1 MIKTGFETRVK
12 IHQIVENQLPEF
24 ILSESPKAAEFLK
37 QYYISQ
43 EIPGGSIDIVENLDQ
58 YLKLDN
64 LTPEVVS
71 GETTLE
77 SSVTSESDVIVVE
90 STKGFPLNWGLLKID
105 DEIITYSGITTNTFT
120 GCVRGF
126 SGITT
131 YYEELERNDLVF
143 STSEASSHESGS
155 DVKNLSALFLQ
166 EFYKKVKYSLTPGL
180 EELTFVEN
188 LDVSNFIKEARS
200 FYASKGT
207 KESFRI
213 LFNIL
218 YGVTPR
224 IVDLEKY
231 LIKPSS
237 AEYIRRETLLVE
249 RISGDPLKLVGQT
262 IRKSTDPAT
271 KASVSEV
278 EIISKNNLVYYKL
291 SLFVGFSENALIEG
305 TFTVPGKTRVIGNI
319 PVGSEVISVDSTVEF
334 PKSGTVFCGGNTI
347 TYTDKTINQFLGCS
361 GITSAISPA
370 EDIRFDE
377 VMYGYEDGDLTKKVE
392 VRITGV
398 LSKFVPVSDI
408 SFTDE
413 GEVIYVKNLGEIIKN
428 PDQFKTKKQIFSNTW
443 IYNTSVR
450 YQVKGISG
458 STFLLY
464 SDIDKSSLKV
474 GDTIEIL
481 RRNTQIVEYAGAIV
495 SNINKS
501 TKEILLNNL
510 SGFIVDPLK
519 EYDIRRNLNKA
530 TSSGAEIQYGNNVIT
545 SDVQNVYNE
554 NDEYMYVASNS
565 LPSYPITT
573 NLSAISLGEANGDRV
588 QNYDPS
594 TLKYSVLSFQT
605 SVPFITG
612 DEVYYKPENQSIPGL
627 DEGLYYVRV
636 LAESNKI
643 KLYTS
648 RSFIPSDDYIEFS
661 TLDTGTGNHTFTL
674 SFQNNLKIGPQ
685 KSLKKFPLFPDIQRS
700 TRTKTEA
707 ETVGILINGVE
718 INSYKSN
725 DRIYFGPLEDVN
737 ILNTGSNYDVIN
749 PPLIEVS
756 SPGIGTT
763 ALVQP
768 VVTGSVKEVFVDPQD
783 FDIDDAVSVTITGGN
798 GSGCI
803 LKPITSKRYRELDFS
818 ALPSTQ
824 GGGLDVTLDDLSFLK
839 DHNIKSGQALVY
851 DKNGSPPISIGTFRG
866 SNDTTGIKTEYL
878 ENGSVYYAQT
888 TGPKTI
894 RLYRTQKDF
903 NSGINTIGFTTASNI
918 GFQKFRLLESANT
931 VTRIDVLSSGEGY
944 SNRKLRVSPSG
955 ISTSD
960 NTINFVNH
968 GFNDGEKIVY
978 SAAVGVGSTLPTII
992 SGLSTSKQYQV
1003 IKITNNKFRLA
1014 DAGIGGTITSNYER
1028 KNYIK
1033 FQSKGTGYQVFEYP
1047 PISISVNV
1055 KYRDGISGIITATPI
1070 IRGVVNDIYLYQAG
1084 TNYGSSIL
1092 NLHKKPLITVKTGKD
1107 AQLKTYIKNGKID
1120 SVQVLSGGREYYSTP
1135 DLVVSGEGT
1144 GAKLRAV
1151 IVNNAISQVIVINPG
1166 VNYVQDTTSITV
1178 KSAGSE
1184 LSLDPIVRS
1193 LRVNTFARY
1202 GADILKKSI
1211 TNLKYCV
1218 VGYSTNIGSQYF
1230 DDDGSDHSP
1239 IIGWALDGNPI
1250 YGPYGYEDPQV
1261 NDSPVKL
1268 LSSSYVLNTN
1278 NIINRPSDFSSG
1290 FFIEDYAYNDSGD
1303 LDESNGRFCKTP
1315 EFPLGTYAYFTTL
1328 KVNATTNTIEPVFPY
1343 FLGDSFRSNLL
1354 DETYIINQDYDF
1366 KGTEIIR
1373 NTLPY
1378 NTSDQYS
1385 GSDFIVESN
1394 ELINQTS
1401 IVESVLRGS
1410 VDRLDII
1417 TAGDNYKIGDAA
1429 IFNNN
1434 NTGGSGASA
1443 QVSLINGREITSVE
1457 TSTLK
1462 YQGVILIWKS
1472 ENEIQ
1477 GYISTTHSFN
1487 QSDNV
1492 YLSGIS
1498 TSLKNVLGRNYK
1510 VGITTSET
1518 FLYKAIPSTTIVG
1531 VITDIYVSSIP
1542 ENMNVGDVVK
1552 VSGTETMTIINKFD
1566 DRKILRV
1573 TRNTS
1578 GYAHTLS
1585 AKVELVPTYFSLPI
1599 STPKFESKVNDIVYF
1614 NPSESV
1620 GVGTSVG
1627 FSTSVTYTIGIGE
1640 LTGTT
1645 SIPIQSIR
1653 LPNHPFQTNQKVL
1666 IKKPLGEASL
1676 FVQKT
1681 PADSPTPILSS
1692 GDWEPFYV
1700 VKQSD
1705 DHIGIVTQVG
1715 LTTSTKGLFFASF
1728 GSNNFGYAIRSDFT
1742 QVTSDVNRVTT
1753 LVSLSTSHGLKNGDI
1768 INLDIKSNQSVGVG
1782 TSGSI
1787 RLKYDTIGQRIL
1799 VNQITFSS
1807 SGINTAKDSITIAR
1821 HGFSNGDKIY
1831 YKPVTTVAS
1840 GLQTGDYYV
1849 YVLDENTF
1857 NLTETLYDNKIYPPS
1872 IVNINSVGGTSHTI
1886 SLINPQLNIVRN
1898 NDIVF
1903 DVKDSTLSGYNLK
1916 FYYDSQFKN
1925 EFISVGNTANFVV
1938 SGVGTI
1944 GISSDAKITLR
1955 YDAGM
1960 PQVFFYALEK
1970 SGFISTSDLDV
1981 TNASKISYIDSL
1993 YNGRYSVFD
2002 VTNDKFKISLTKIP
2016 ESTSYSSTQ
2025 CESCSYTTFSK
2036 TASGGIGRLSLTS
2049 GGVSYKKLPVISGF
2063 ESLNGTGAQVY
2074 TTSNTIGKIDQVR
2087 IVDPGF
2093 EYPSDVTLRPQALVP
2108 STFFVLDTN
2117 IVKSIDI
2124 TYGGR
2129 YYQSAPDLILANSEG
2144 IAIDNGIITPSVGG
2158 SGIGKINI
2166 IEAPNGLDS
2175 SKHTLFAV
2183 NNTNGF
2189 TISKVDYDQPTGIVT
2204 CTIQT
2209 PIAGYSQNIVN
2220 VGDKIFVEGVE
2231 KYGTSGNG
2239 FNAIDN
2245 KFKFYDITAY
2255 RNTNPAE
2262 LEFNLTG
2269 ITTNAGIAVT
2279 TPTFASFVRYE
2290 DYPRFDVITGSTK
2303 FSLGEKLLV
2312 FTNGEYIETDLVVTE
2327 DRTTFIKSVGRYELE
2342 IGDLII
2348 GTFSGTRA
2356 RVDSFINNNA
2366 RFEINYSARQ
2376 DLGWLDN
2383 IGKLNEDYQVLPD
2396 NDYYQS
2402 LSYTIKSPIEFEK
2415 LINPVNSLLH
2425 TVGLKN
2431 FSDTEVKDVAGAGVT
2446 VTPVESITTFDFIN
2460 EDRVDTIYGF
2470 DLGVDNNVIQGRTK
2484 DIKLKN
2490 RKLAGYIECR
2500 TNNVLKIDD
2509 ISPQFSNSRSSLNP
2523 YIETIFE
2530 DSFARFLIQ
2539 IIDPASTNI
2548 QATEVI
2554 LVKGRSTDLITFEKS
2569 SIFTTTDQP
2578 VDIEGYVNEF
2588 GDRTLR
2594 FYPTNYTDIDYDIK
2608 ILKTYFGADTTGI
2621 GTINVGFINLSGSVD
2636 SATIGITTEIISA
2649 QSNKL
2654 ESMYVT
2660 AEVYAKNNE
2669 QIKNIV
2675 ELYITHDGTNTYQ
2688 SDYFFDTINVDNNS
2702 YNPIGTFR
2710 ASLNAGTFSLTYEN
2724 PTYNGEVV
2732 VRSRVVGFG
2741 TTAVGVGTYR
2751 SILNGQIE
2759 GTERSFKFESDYRKV
2774 SIASTSIFK
2783 FDKTEV
2789 STIKSLV
2796 RVSYGNTSALHQVL
2810 VANNNGNC
2818 VMTQYPFVSIGS
2830 TSGIGTFGVDYS
2842 TSPAELRFYRDPG
2855 ITATLQISSFN
2866 EVIYSESDFA
2876 NNYPSLEY
2884 GKLRESMEL
2893 LFYNAVNGSRSN
2905 KTTFKLTSDGVSIF
2919 SKKFSPSST
2928 TFLNPGTGII
2938 TIERHFFNTGEK
2950 LIYTPGSTFIGIGS
2964 TAVGINTSLTQ
2975 SGISTD
2981 ILPSEVYAIR
2991 IDEDR
2996 FRLATRQSDALA
3008 GIYVTFTSLGSG
3020 NAHELQMSTKLEKT
3034 LITIDGVVQYP
3045 LAFTPVNTTLQAG
3058 IGDSTSI
3065 LSLGTIRDFIP
3076 DSTIKV
3082 DDEIMRIVNVGF
3094 ATTSGAEVTGFGT
3107 YTNIEVTRAYLGS
3120 ISTSHGI
3127 GSTVR
3132 VYSGNYNIGSNSIIY
3147 FTSAPT
3153 GKGTL
3158 EKNSNNV
3165 PYPRAV
3171 FGGRV
3176 YLRKDY
3182 SKNRIFDDIS
3192 TSLTGVGRTYTTTVS
3207 GLNTTGIQTGSAFL
3221 FLNGIFQT
3229 PTTANNPDNVYTFK
3243 QFDSPV
3249 SYVPNSELL
3258 PYDNVVQDYS
3268 QYAVGYN
3275 TSSYFSSTIGISSII
3290 FSGITS
3296 SNGQNIISTDD
3307 VNQNQLP
3314 RGGVIISIG
3323 STQGLGFAPLYPAQI
3338 GIVTNASGGIS
3349 TIVAIGTYSAPTKV
3363 LGIVTGTY
3371 DNATGIATFVLN
3383 GTHNLRVGDPL
3394 GLSGLRFS
3402 CNSWT
3407 GISTFNVN
3415 GLVYDRNAGIVTITV
3430 NGNHGLKAGKYVRLA
3445 NIILSCP
3452 GNPIGYS
3459 TTRFPY
3465 PAGIGTLGNAYPQ
3478 SSKNTLQGTFDVYR
3492 VIAGTAGTTIVLN
3505 VGVSTVNHTYVSGGT
3520 ATVGVTTNIFPY
3532 PGAGPEGGIFRSL
3545 AGTSGTTIVVNGGI
3559 SSIPHTYTGLGS
3571 CSVGI
3576 EWKDYNYGSGYYGGP
3591 VSIAITSPTGNSGS
3605 ISAVV
3610 GAGGTLIFTINSSG
3624 TGYAATNT
3632 IINIKEPSYEN
3643 LPIVGVSRVGLGSTT
3658 DSGLNTL
3665 LTLKVGANDNI
3676 AYDGVFY
3683 DAANLIDS
3691 NKQLIAEVAVGRML
3705 SYYPTF
3711 SVPTGTADC
3720 VDDIKSVLKTITH
3733 NLRFGGNDKVWDAA
3747 NLYRINPALLYGEEQ
3762 QAIFAFREARDL
3774 AIQAMRNQEI
3784 IKYRIVSGRFYDAS
3798 NLIIANRTFIADIAV
3813 GRMLAFYTGFTIP
3826 GGNQEC
3832 KDDIMAVTNTIVYNL
3847 RYGGNSKVWDAANIY
3862 KTNPTLLAGEEAQSI
3877 YAFNQ
3882 ARDIMIQVMRN
3893 ETVTISGMTTATQ
3906 YKDLTIAPDPAN
3918 PDCQD
3923 VASAITSFVGI
3934 ITTTISTGTIPT
3946 SRTEPPNVY
3955 TNETQ
3960 IIDSTVI
3967 GDISGTAGVYATTDI
3982 FNLTPNN
3989 GDCANVASAIGSFV
4003 GIITTTIATGTIPTS
4018 KTVAPGSLFQVTNFS
4033 ISRPGYGFRVGDVFK
4048 PVGLVTD
4055 SRLASPIN
4063 DFSITVL
4070 QTYSDQL
4077 ASWELG
4083 EFDYIDSIKPL
4094 QNGVRKRFP
4103 LAFAGKLLSFET
4115 NDKDAESSLIKLEN
4129 LLLIFINNVLQV
4141 PENLMNLQVVLHS
4154 HSLRRQNMK
4163 IISQYSSTMEQKSL
4177 IVSQ

>member
-1 MIKTGFETRVK
+1 
-12 IHQIVENQLPEF
+12 
-24 ILSESPKAAEFLK
+24 
-37 QYYISQ
+37 
-43 EIPGGSIDIVENLDQ
+43 
-58 YLKLDN
+58 
-64 LTPEVVS
+64 
-71 GETTLE
+71 
-77 SSVTSESDVIVVE
+77 
-90 STKGFPLNWGLLKID
+90 
-105 DEIITYSGITTNTFT
+105 
-120 GCVRGF
+120 
-126 SGITT
+126 
-131 YYEELERNDLVF
+131 
-143 STSEASSHESGS
+143 
-155 DVKNLSALFLQ
+155 
-166 EFYKKVKYSLTPGL
+166 
-180 EELTFVEN
+180 
-188 LDVSNFIKEARS
+188 
-200 FYASKGT
+200 
-207 KESFRI
+207 
-213 LFNIL
+213 
-218 YGVTPR
+218 
-224 IVDLEKY
+224 
-231 LIKPSS
+231 
-237 AEYIRRETLLVE
+237 
-249 RISGDPLKLVGQT
+249 
-262 IRKSTDPAT
+262 
-271 KASVSEV
+271 
-278 EIISKNNLVYYKL
+278 
-291 SLFVGFSENALIEG
+291 
-305 TFTVPGKTRVIGNI
+305 
-319 PVGSEVISVDSTVEF
+319 
-334 PKSGTVFCGGNTI
+334 
-347 TYTDKTINQFLGCS
+347 
-361 GITSAISPA
+361 
-370 EDIRFDE
+370 
-377 VMYGYEDGDLTKKVE
+377 
-392 VRITGV
+392 
-398 LSKFVPVSDI
+398 
-408 SFTDE
+408 
-413 GEVIYVKNLGEIIKN
+413 
-428 PDQFKTKKQIFSNTW
+428 
-443 IYNTSVR
+443 
-450 YQVKGISG
+450 
-458 STFLLY
+458 
-464 SDIDKSSLKV
+464 
-474 GDTIEIL
+474 
-481 RRNTQIVEYAGAIV
+481 
-495 SNINKS
+495 
-501 TKEILLNNL
+501 
-510 SGFIVDPLK
+510 
-519 EYDIRRNLNKA
+519 
-530 TSSGAEIQYGNNVIT
+530 
-545 SDVQNVYNE
+545 
-554 NDEYMYVASNS
+554 
-565 LPSYPITT
+565 
-573 NLSAISLGEANGDRV
+573 
-588 QNYDPS
+588 
-594 TLKYSVLSFQT
+594 
-605 SVPFITG
+605 
-612 DEVYYKPENQSIPGL
+612 
-627 DEGLYYVRV
+627 
-636 LAESNKI
+636 
-643 KLYTS
+643 
-648 RSFIPSDDYIEFS
+648 
-661 TLDTGTGNHTFTL
+661 
-674 SFQNNLKIGPQ
+674 
-685 KSLKKFPLFPDIQRS
+685 
-700 TRTKTEA
+700 
-707 ETVGILINGVE
+707 
-718 INSYKSN
+718 
-725 DRIYFGPLEDVN
+725 
-737 ILNTGSNYDVIN
+737 
-749 PPLIEVS
+749 
-756 SPGIGTT
+756 
-763 ALVQP
+763 
-768 VVTGSVKEVFVDPQD
+768 VDPQD

-818 ALPSTQ
+818 ALPSSQ
-824 GGGLDVTLDDLSFLK
+824 GGGLDVILDDLSFIK
-839 DHNIKSGQALVY
+839 DHNIKNGQALVY
-851 DKNGSPPISIGTFRG
+851 DKNGSPPVSIGTFAG

-878 ENGSVYYAQT
+878 ENGSVYFAQV
-888 TGPKTI
+888 TGPKTV
-894 RLYRTQKDF
+894 RLYRTEKDF

-918 GFQKFRLLESANT
+918 GFQKFRLLESANN

-944 SNRKLRVSPSG
+944 SNRKLRVFPSG

-968 GFNDGEKIVY
+968 GFNDGETIVY
-978 SAAVGVGSTLPTII
+978 STNVGLGSTLPTII
-992 SGLSTSKQYQV
+992 SGLSTAKQYQV
-1003 IKITNNKFRLA
+1003 IKLSDNKFRLA

-1033 FQSKGTGYQVFEYP
+1033 FQSKGTGYQVFQYP

-1070 IRGVVNDIYLYQAG
+1070 IRGVINDIYLYEKG
-1084 TNYGSSIL
+1084 TNYGSNIL
-1092 NLHKKPLITVKTGKD
+1092 NLHKKPLITIKTGKD
-1107 AQLKTYIKNGKID
+1107 AQLKPYIKNGKID

-1144 GAKLRAV
+1144 GAKLRAI
-1151 IVNNAISQVIVINPG
+1151 IVNNAITEVRVINPG
-1166 VNYVQDTTSITV
+1166 VNYLQDTTSITV

-1184 LSLDPIVRS
+1184 VSLDPNVRS
-1193 LRVNTFARY
+1193 LRVNTFSRY
-1202 GADILKKSI
+1202 GSDILKRSI
-1211 TNLKYCV
+1211 TNLKYCI

-1230 DDDGSDHSP
+1230 GDTGSNHSP

-1250 YGPYGYEDPQV
+1250 YGPYGYDNPQV
-1261 NDSPVKL
+1261 NDSSVRL
-1268 LSSSYVLNTN
+1268 LNSSYVLNTN
-1278 NIINRPSDFSSG
+1278 SITNRPSGFSAG
-1290 FFIEDYAYNDSGD
+1290 FFIEDYVYNESGD

-1328 KVNATTNTIEPVFPY
+1328 KVNQTTNTIEPVFPY

-1354 DETYIINQDYDF
+1354 DETYIINQDYNF

-1378 NTSDQYS
+1378 NTSNQYS

-1394 ELINQTS
+1394 EIINQTS
-1401 IVESVLRGS
+1401 VVESVLRGS

-1417 TAGDNYKIGDAA
+1417 SAGDNYKIGDSA
-1429 IFNNN
+1429 IFNNED
-1434 NTGGSGASA
+1434 TSGSGASA
-1443 QVSLINGREITSVE
+1443 QVSLIKGKEITNI
-1457 TSTLK
+1457 TTNTLK
-1462 YQGVILIWKS
+1462 YQNVILIWKS
-1472 ENEIQ
+1472 ENEVQ
-1477 GYISTTHSFN
+1477 GYISTTHTFN

-1498 TSLKNVLGRNYK
+1498 TSLKNVLGKNYK
-1510 VGITTSET
+1510 VGITTSQT
-1518 FLYKAIPSTTIVG
+1518 FLYKAIPSTSIVG

-1552 VSGTETMTIINKFD
+1552 VSGTETMTILNRFD

-1573 TRNTS
+1573 TRNNS
-1578 GYAHTLS
+1578 GFAHTLS

-1614 NPSESV
+1614 NPVESV

-1666 IKKPLGEASL
+1666 IKKPPGEGSL

-1681 PADSPTPILSS
+1681 PNDSPTPILSS

-1715 LTTSTKGLFFASF
+1715 LTTTTKGLFFANF
-1728 GSNNFGYAIRSDFT
+1728 GTNSFGYAVRSDFT

-1753 LVSLSTSHGLKNGDI
+1753 LVSLSTSHGLTNGDI
-1768 INLDIKSNQSVGVG
+1768 INLDVKSNQAVGVG
-1782 TSGSI
+1782 TSTSV
-1787 RLKYDTIGQRIL
+1787 RLRYDTIGQRIL
-1799 VNQITFSS
+1799 VNRITFSS
-1807 SGINTAKDSITIAR
+1807 SGINTIKDTITINR
-1821 HGFSNGDKIY
+1821 HGFTNGDKVY
-1831 YKPVTTVAS
+1831 YRPVTTVAS
-1840 GLQTGDYYV
+1840 GLQTGDYYI

-1857 NLTETLYDNKIYPPS
+1857 NFTETLYDNKIYPPS
-1872 IVNINSVGGTSHTI
+1872 IVNINSVGGASHTI
-1886 SLINPQLNIVRN
+1886 ALVNPQLNIVRN

-1903 DVKDSTLSGYNLK
+1903 DVSDSTLDGYGLK
-1916 FYYDSQFKN
+1916 FYYDSAFKN

-1938 SGVGTI
+1938 SGVGTV
-1944 GISSDAKITLR
+1944 GVSGDAKITLR
-1955 YDAGM
+1955 YDTGM

-1981 TNASKISYIDSL
+1981 TNASKINYIDSL

-2002 VTNDKFKISLTKIP
+2002 VAGNNFKISLTKIP
-2016 ESTSYSSTQ
+2016 ESTSYTSTQ
-2025 CESCSYTTFSK
+2025 CESCTYTTFSK
-2036 TASGGIGRLSLTS
+2036 TANGPIARLSLTS
-2049 GGVSYKKLPVISGF
+2049 SGVSYKKLPVINGF
-2063 ESLNGTGAQVY
+2063 NSVNGTGAQIY
-2074 TTSNTIGKIDQVR
+2074 TASNTIGKIDQVR
-2087 IVDPGF
+2087 VIDPGF

-2129 YYQSAPDLILANSEG
+2129 YYQSAPDLVLANSDG
-2144 IAIDNGIITPSVGG
+2144 IAIDNGIITPTIGG

-2166 IEAPNGLDS
+2166 IEAPNGLNS
-2175 SKHTLFAV
+2175 SKHTLFAT
-2183 NNTNGF
+2183 NNTNSF
-2189 TISKVDYDQPTGIVT
+2189 TISKVVYDRPTGIVT

-2209 PIAGYSQNIVN
+2209 PIAGYAQNVVN

-2231 KYGTSGNG
+2231 KYETSGNG

-2290 DYPRFDVITGSTK
+2290 DYPRFDVVTGATK
-2303 FSLGEKLLV
+2303 FSIGEKILV
-2312 FTNGEYIETDLVVTE
+2312 FVNNEYIETDLVITE
-2327 DRTTFIKSVGRYELE
+2327 DRTTFIKAVGRYELE

-2348 GTFSGTRA
+2348 GSFSGTRA
-2356 RVDSFINNNA
+2356 KVDSFINNNA

-2383 IGKLNEDYQVLPD
+2383 VGKLNEDYQVLPD

-2431 FSDTEVKDVAGAGVT
+2431 FSDTEVKSVSGAGVT

-2470 DLGVDNNVIQGRTK
+2470 DLAVDNNVVQSRSK
-2484 DIKLKN
+2484 DIKLRN
-2490 RKLAGYIECR
+2490 RKLSGYIECR

-2509 ISPQFSNSRSSLNP
+2509 ISSLFSNSRSSLNP
-2523 YIETIFE
+2523 YVETIFE

-2539 IIDPASTNI
+2539 IIDPATTDI

-2554 LVKGRSTDLITFEKS
+2554 VVGGRPSDLVTFEKS
-2569 SIFTTTDQP
+2569 SIFTTTNQP
-2578 VDIEGYVNEF
+2578 VDIEGNVNEY
-2588 GDRTLR
+2588 GDKTLR
-2594 FYPTNYTDIDYDIK
+2594 FYPANTTDIDYDIK
-2608 ILKTYFGADTTGI
+2608 ILKTYFNADTAGI
-2621 GTINVGFINLSGSVD
+2621 GTINVGFIDLAGSVD
-2636 SATIGITTEIISA
+2636 VATIGITTQIIST

-2660 AEVYAKNNE
+2660 AEVYDKNNQ

-2688 SDYFFDTINVDNNS
+2688 SDYFFDTIAIDNNS
-2702 YNPIGTFR
+2702 YTPIGTFT
-2710 ASLNAGTFSLTYEN
+2710 ASLSGGIFALNYQNAS
-2724 PTYNGEVV
+2724 YNGEVV

-2759 GTERSFKFESDYRKV
+2759 GTERSFKFESDYVKV
-2774 SIASTSIFK
+2774 SAASTSIFK

-2810 VANNNGNC
+2810 VANNNGNA
-2818 VMTQYPFVSIGS
+2818 VITQYPFVSIGS
-2830 TSGIGTFGVDYS
+2830 TSGIGTFGIDYS
-2842 TSPAELRFYRDPG
+2842 TSPAQLRFYRDPG
-2855 ITATLQISSFN
+2855 ITASLQISSFN
-2866 EVIYSESDFA
+2866 EVIYTESDFS
-2876 NNYPSLEY
+2876 NNYPPIEY
-2884 GKLRESMEL
+2884 GKLRETMEL
-2893 LFYNAVNGSRSN
+2893 LSYNAVNGSRSN
-2905 KTTFKLTSDGVSIF
+2905 KTSFKLTSDGVPIF
-2919 SKKFSPSST
+2919 SKKFSPSSSI
-2928 TFLNPGTGII
+2928 FLNPVTGVF
-2938 TIERHFFNTGEK
+2938 TIEKHFFNTGEK

-2964 TAVGINTSLTQ
+2964 TAVGINTSITQ
-2975 SGISTD
+2975 AGFSTD

-2996 FRLATRQSDALA
+2996 FRLSTRKSDALA

-3045 LAFTPVNTTLQAG
+3045 LAYTPVNTPLQAG
-3058 IGDSTSI
+3058 IGESTSV

-3076 DSTIKV
+3076 DATIKV
-3082 DDEIMRIVNVGF
+3082 DDEIMRIINVGF
-3094 ATTSGAEVTGFGT
+3094 ATTSGAQITGFGT
-3107 YTNIEVTRAYLGS
+3107 FTNIEVTRGYLGS
-3120 ISTSHGI
+3120 IGTSHGI

-3132 VYSGNYNIGSNSIIY
+3132 VYSGTYNIDSGSIIY

-3182 SKNRIFDDIS
+3182 SNNRIFDDIS
-3192 TSLTGVGRTYTTTVS
+3192 TSLSGVGRTYTATVS

-3243 QFDSPV
+3243 QFDLPV
-3249 SYVPNSELL
+3249 SNIPNPELL
-3258 PYDNVVQDYS
+3258 PYDNIVQDYS
-3268 QYAVGYN
+3268 QYAVGYAQ
-3275 TSSYFSSTIGISSII
+3275 SSYIVGTVGISSII

-3314 RGGVIISIG
+3314 RGGVIISFG

-3363 LGIVTGTY
+3363 LGIVTGSY
-3371 DNATGIATFVLN
+3371 DNTTGIATFILN
-3383 GTHNLRVGDPL
+3383 GAHNLRVGDPL

-3407 GISTFNVN
+3407 GISTFNVT
-3415 GLVYDRNAGIVTITV
+3415 GLVYNRTAGIATITV
-3430 NGNHGLKAGKYVRLA
+3430 NGNHNLRAGKYVRLA

-3478 SSKNTLQGTFDVYR
+3478 SSKNTLEGTYDVYR

-3505 VGVSTVNHTYVSGGT
+3505 VGVSTVNHVYVSGGT

-3545 AGTSGTTIVVNGGI
+3545 VGTGGSTIVVNGGI
-3559 SSIPHTYTGLGS
+3559 STIAHTYTGLGS

-3591 VSIAITSPTGNSGS
+3591 VSIAITSPTGNSGV
-3605 ISAVV
+3605 INAVV
-3610 GAGGTLIFTINSSG
+3610 GAGGTLIFSIANAG
-3624 TGYAATNT
+3624 TGYAATTTN
-3632 IINIKEPSYEN
+3632 INIREPSYEN

-3665 LTLKVGANDNI
+3665 LTLKVGSNDNI

-3683 DAANLIDS
+3683 DAANLIES
-3691 NKQLIAEVAVGRML
+3691 NIQLIAEVAVGRML
-3705 SYYPTF
+3705 AFYPGF
-3711 SVPTGTADC
+3711 SVPNGNAEC
-3720 VDDIKSVLKTITH
+3720 VDDIKSVLQTITH

-3747 NLYRINPALLYGEEQ
+3747 NLYKTNPALLYGEEQ
-3762 QAIFAFREARDL
+3762 Q
-3774 AIQAMRNQEI
+3774 
-3784 IKYRIVSGRFYDAS
+3784 
-3798 NLIIANRTFIADIAV
+3798 
-3813 GRMLAFYTGFTIP
+3813 
-3826 GGNQEC
+3826 
-3832 KDDIMAVTNTIVYNL
+3832 
-3847 RYGGNSKVWDAANIY
+3847 
-3862 KTNPTLLAGEEAQSI
+3862 SI

-3882 ARDIMIQVMRN
+3882 ARDMAIQAMRN
-3893 ETVTISGMTTATQ
+3893 E
-3906 YKDLTIAPDPAN
+3906 
-3918 PDCQD
+3918 
-3923 VASAITSFVGI
+3923 AINRG
-3934 ITTTISTGTIPT
+3934 G
-3946 SRTEPPNVY
+3946 Y
-3955 TNETQ
+3955 TNEIQ
-3960 IIDSTVI
+3960 IFDFTVI
-3967 GDISGTAGVYATTDI
+3967 GDISGVPGVYS
-3982 FNLTPNN
+3982 PS
-3989 GDCANVASAIGSFV
+3989 DCANVASAIGSFV
-4003 GIITTTIATGTIPTS
+4003 GIITTTIATGIIPAS
-4018 KTVAPGSLFQVTNFS
+4018 KTVAPGSLFQVTEFD
-4033 ISRPGYGFRVGDVFK
+4033 ISRPGYAFRVGDVFK

-4055 SRLASPIN
+4055 ARLASPIS

-4115 NDKDAESSLIKLEN
+4115 NDQDAESSLIKLEN

-4141 PENLMNLQVVLHS
+4141 PGESYEFTGGTSFTFTQAPEFEDSISIFFYNGTKESDSITIDVPETLKSGDSVKLSAFTGIASSKEQKDRTITLIAASDSIETNLYTGLGIDDDNFRELAWKKQKIDKVINGETIYKTRDSLESQIYPVARIIKDFTPASTELFVDDARFFNYEEDASATIIESVGGLIVYDTGYSTGSMTASINVTNTRVTGLTIVNAGSGYVGNTTTVSITRPRNLGVGIGTTATATVTITNGRLTTPITITNPGLGYTVAPKVLVPTPAPLKERVRNISVIEGFAGIITGISTTTGTGGHSLSLKLNLKISSGDFSSLQVGYPICVTDTNVGRGVTSVDSGDASPVGVGTTFLNNIYYVHS
-4154 HSLRRQNMK
+4154 ITRAATNAEIITNIGSNSNITGLTTSGSFVGRFSWGKLSPIIRGSVAIGVTVSGLRVDSGLSTFPSIERRDYGLRSTGSLRK
-4163 IISQYSSTMEQKSL
+4163 L
-4177 IVSQ
+4177 LD